1 MTTDAQRK
9 ANQKYY
15 AKVRDTRR
23 TEMRE
28 KAKTRM
34 EQTRE
39 YLIAHPEERE
49 AYQKALREKK
59 ERYIYN
65 SKVRR
70 MTTRVDGWLADPG
83 LCSAFKDFLR
93 GCVVP
98 VIGTVPESFLDTCW
112 EKLAIALKSA
122 DTSPEQMVDAS
133 NTTVF

>member
-15 AKVRDTRR
+15 AKVCETRR

-28 KAKTRM
+28 RAKTRM

-39 YLIAHPEERE
+39 YLREHPEEVE

-70 MTTRVDGWLADPG
+70 MTTRVDGWLEDPG
-83 LCSAFKDFLR
+83 ICSAFKEFLR

-112 EKLAIALKSA
+112 DKLAIALKSA
-122 DTSPEQMVDAS
+122 EPSPEQTVDAS
-133 NTTVF
+133 